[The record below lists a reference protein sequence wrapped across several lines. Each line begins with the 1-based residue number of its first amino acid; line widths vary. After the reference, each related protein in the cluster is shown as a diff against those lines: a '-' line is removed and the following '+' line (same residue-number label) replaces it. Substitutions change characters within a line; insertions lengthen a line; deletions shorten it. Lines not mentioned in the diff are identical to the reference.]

1 MEDKLNDKWINIE
14 EAAEYLGVKD
24 GYVMIKEYQH
34 TKSGSNGSL
43 NVLNL
48 MCGLKVE
55 KVLSSN

>member
-14 EAAEYLGVKD
+14 EAAEY
-24 GYVMIKEYQH
+24 